1 MPPDPEDDPR
11 PRRGFLASALA
22 GAAGLA
28 AAPFL
33 TGPAA
38 AAQVPASV
46 STKWDDSWTRQ
57 ITGKYRAVLDS
68 PRIEGGA
75 GVFRTSMWLGNYHE
89 MYGLTDQDLSAVL
102 VIRHEAIPMVM
113 NNEFWATYG
122 YAKRYKKEYQ
132 DFGDALKRPV
142 NYNPFL
148 SLQFGKS
155 TMGIEP
161 LIQRGVIVLG
171 CGVAFGQAVA
181 DLQKQDQLEWQDAEA
196 KARTFLVPGVTLQ
209 PSGIFA
215 VSRAQDAG
223 CSYVWAI

>member
-1 MPPDPEDDPR
+1 MPLDDR
-11 PRRGFLASALA
+11 SLTPRRGFLASALA
-22 GAAGLA
+22 GATGLA

-33 TGPAA
+33 SGTSA
-38 AAQVPASV
+38 AAQGPALVSV
-46 STKWDDSWTRQ
+46 KWDDSWTGK

-75 GVFRTSMWLGNYHE
+75 GIFRAGMWLGNYQE
-89 MYGLTDQDLSAVL
+89 MYGLTDQELSAVL

-113 NNEFWATYG
+113 NSEFWATYG

-132 DFGDALKRPV
+132 DMGEALTRPV

-148 SLQFGKS
+148 RFQFGKKS
-155 TMGIEP
+155 MGLEP

-181 DLQKQDQLEWQDAEA
+181 DLQKQDKLEWKDAEA

-223 CSYVWAI
+223 CNYVWAV